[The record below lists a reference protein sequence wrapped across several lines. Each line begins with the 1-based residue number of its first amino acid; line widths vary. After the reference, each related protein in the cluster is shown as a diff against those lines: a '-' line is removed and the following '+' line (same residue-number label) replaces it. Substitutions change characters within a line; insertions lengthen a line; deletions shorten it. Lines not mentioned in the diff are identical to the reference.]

1 MSRIELIGLE
11 GIGEARRGD
20 SIGALIV
27 EACARQSIA
36 LTSADILVV
45 AHKIVSKAEG
55 RIVRLE
61 DVEPSARAQELAREL
76 AKDARLVEIILRESR
91 RVVRKGG
98 NALIVETHHG
108 FICANAGVDS
118 SNVGLGQVA
127 LLPRDPDASA
137 KKIREEIK
145 QRFPKLNVAPGVII
159 SDSFGRAWRLGTVDV
174 AVGVA
179 GLNPIKDER
188 GTTDSYGY
196 ELKAAVA
203 AVADELAGAAELV
216 MGKKGRTPVVLIRG
230 YEGKGKEGSA
240 RELLRPEAEDLF
252 RQF

>member
-1 MSRIELIGLE
+1 MSRIELIGLD

-55 RIVRLE
+55 QIVRLD
-61 DVEPSARAQELAREL
+61 DVEPSAHAQELGREL

-91 RVVRKGG
+91 RVIRKGG
-98 NALIVETHHG
+98 TALIVETHHG

-127 LLPRDPDASA
+127 LLPRDPDGSA

-145 QRFPKLNVAPGVII
+145 QILPQLNAAPGIII

-188 GTTDSYGY
+188 GTADSYGY
-196 ELKAAVA
+196 ELRAAVA
-203 AVADELAGAAELV
+203 AVADEMAAAAELV
-216 MGKKGRTPVVLIRG
+216 MGKKGQTPVVLIRG
-230 YEGKGKEGSA
+230 YEGKGEEGSA

-252 RQF
+252 RRF

>member
-1 MSRIELIGLE
+1 MNRLELIGLE
-11 GIGEARRGD
+11 GIGEALQGE
-20 SIGALIV
+20 SIGKLIL
-27 EACARQSIA
+27 EACARQA
-36 LTSADILVV
+36 VKLADADILVV

-55 RIVRLE
+55 QIVRLD
-61 DVEPSARAQELAREL
+61 DVEPSPRAVELAREL
-76 AKDARLVEIILRESR
+76 AKDARLVEVILRESR

-98 NALIVETHHG
+98 AALIVETHHG
-108 FICANAGVDS
+108 FICANAGVDA

-137 KKIREEIK
+137 RKIRAEIE
-145 QRFPKLNVAPGVII
+145 QHAGVAPGVII
-159 SDSFGRAWRLGTVDV
+159 SDSFGRAWRLGTVDI

-196 ELKAAVA
+196 ELRAAVA

-216 MGKKGRTPVVLIRG
+216 MGKKGRIPVVLIRG
-230 YEGKGKEGSA
+230 YEGKGEDGSA

-252 RQF
+252 RSF

>member
-1 MSRIELIGLE
+1 MSRLELIGLTD
-11 GIGEARRGD
+11 IGEARPGD
-20 SIGALIV
+20 SVGKLIL
-27 EACARQSIA
+27 EACGRQA
-36 LTSADILVV
+36 VKLAGDDILVV

-55 RIVRLE
+55 QIVRLD
-61 DVEPSARAQELAREL
+61 DVAPSPRAVELAREL
-76 AKDARLVEIILRESR
+76 AKDARLVEVILRESR

-108 FICANAGVDS
+108 FICANAGVDA

-137 KKIREEIK
+137 RKIRAEIE
-145 QRFPKLNVAPGVII
+145 QHAGVAPGVII

-196 ELKAAVA
+196 ELRAAVA

-216 MGKKGRTPVVLIRG
+216 MGKKDRIPVVLIRG
-230 YEGKGKEGSA
+230 YEGKGVDGSA

-252 RQF
+252 RSF